1 MFGIRFQGQCLP
13 MTRGEQNVGKFGP
26 TNWRQIQE
34 SRLNSVMSKR
44 IEKGILELAYV
55 VT

>member
-1 MFGIRFQGQCLP
+1 
-13 MTRGEQNVGKFGP
+13 MTAVNKTLGNCTDQLG
-26 TNWRQIQE
+26 QIQE